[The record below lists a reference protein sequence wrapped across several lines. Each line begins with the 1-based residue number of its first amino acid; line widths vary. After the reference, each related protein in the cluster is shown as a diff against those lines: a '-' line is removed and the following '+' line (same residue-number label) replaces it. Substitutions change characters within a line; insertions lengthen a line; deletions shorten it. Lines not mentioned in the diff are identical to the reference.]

1 MSIPQ
6 VVKATLFC
14 LFCK

>member
-6 VVKATLFC
+6 VNMV
-14 LFCK
+14 